1 MTSADSKADD
11 ELRRGWLLIL
21 SACAGV
27 ICSSIVLPY
36 YSIGALVVPVTEEFG
51 WSRSQ
56 FQAAILFSA
65 GVGALI
71 APLVGLMSDRYGAR
85 RMALPGLVGLS
96 VGFLIAASMNGQLWM
111 LYFAYGGMAL
121 LGAGTIPVTWT
132 KAITSNFF
140 RRRGLALGLTLTGT
154 GICAS
159 IVPHYAVWLVEAYG
173 WRVAYVGLAILP
185 LLFAGPIVWVGFRPR
200 EDLSRPAVT
209 LKETGETGDSP
220 RVQWG
225 LTLGEAI
232 RGVRFW
238 VMLLSVLT
246 VYMAFSGISPNL
258 IPALTDEGFSSSE
271 AASVLSV
278 FGVSIIIGRIT
289 VGYLVDK
296 FWAPGV
302 AMAAMLLP
310 VGGCLLLIDVQSIT
324 VAGFAAFL
332 IGFAAGAEL
341 DLMSYL
347 AARYFGLRHYAK
359 IYSILY
365 ASLAVCSGTAPMLFA
380 RVYDVTESYDFG
392 FYVAAVLFA
401 LGAIIV
407 LTLGP
412 YPDAESE
419 PSTEGASA

>member
-1 MTSADSKADD
+1 MTTADRQADD

-51 WSRSQ
+51 WTRAQ

-71 APLVGLMSDRYGAR
+71 APLVGVLGDRFGSRAL
-85 RMALPGLVGLS
+85 ALPGLVGLS
-96 VGFLIAASMNGQLWM
+96 LGFLIAASMNGQLWM

-132 KAITSNFF
+132 KAITTNFF

-159 IVPHYAVWLVEAYG
+159 IVPHYAVWLVDAYG
-173 WRVAYVGLAILP
+173 WRTAYVGLAMLP
-185 LLFAGPIVWVGFRPR
+185 LLFAGPIVFIGFRPR
-200 EDLSRPAVT
+200 EDLAPVAAGEKAN
-209 LKETGETGDSP
+209 KE
-220 RVQWG
+220 RHQLQWG
-225 LTLGEAI
+225 LTLGEAV
-232 RGVRFW
+232 RGYRFW
-238 VMLLSVLT
+238 VMMLSVLT

-278 FGVSIIIGRIT
+278 FGVSIIIGRVA
-289 VGYLVDK
+289 VGYLVDR

-302 AMAAMLLP
+302 AMVAMLLP
-310 VGGCLLLIDVQSIT
+310 VAGCLLLIGVQSIT
-324 VAGFAAFL
+324 IAAVAAFL

-341 DLMSYL
+341 DLMSFL
-347 AARYFGLRHYAK
+347 AARYFGLQHYAK

-380 RVYDVTESYDFG
+380 RVYDVTDNYDFG
-392 FYVAAVLFA
+392 FYVAAGLFA
-401 LGAIIV
+401 LGALII

-412 YPDAESE
+412 YPKAEE
-419 PSTEGASA
+419 DPGAEGVST